1 MNDFYVY
8 VYYRLDTNEIFYI
21 GKGRNDRWRRL
32 SKRSDHFKKI
42 INKYDV
48 ACEILYDNLKENE
61 AHDIECWLIHELVFE
76 YGYSIDIPN
85 NRSKEE
91 GSHLVN
97 ATWGGEG
104 ASGINPFEYM
114 TEETKEKWINAHKG
128 LQPMLGKHHT
138 EESKEKIRIAT
149 IGENNPFYGKS
160 HTEEIKREMML
171 NKGSKIIAINIKD
184 NSMLFFNS
192 IREAHREGFNRSCIS
207 QCLDPNGNQ
216 KQHKG
221 YRWYHLE
228 LIQI

>member
-149 IGENNPFYGKS
+149 IGGE
-160 HTEEIKREMML
+160 
-171 NKGSKIIAINIKD
+171 
-184 NSMLFFNS
+184 
-192 IREAHREGFNRSCIS
+192 
-207 QCLDPNGNQ
+207 
-216 KQHKG
+216 
-221 YRWYHLE
+221 
-228 LIQI
+228 